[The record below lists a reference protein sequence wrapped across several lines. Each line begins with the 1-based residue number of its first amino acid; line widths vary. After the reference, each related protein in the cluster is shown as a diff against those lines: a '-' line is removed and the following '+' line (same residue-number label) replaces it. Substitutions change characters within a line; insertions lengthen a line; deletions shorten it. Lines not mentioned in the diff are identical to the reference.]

1 MEIKERLYPY
11 PVLSWYS
18 DDYVDKMFQPSTEVT
33 GNKKFYKI
41 ILTYKTSSKSIN
53 NLIKEKKATYAL
65 HLECTSTRFR
75 SIYKFD
81 DENYEIDIPV
91 GDLNDKVQATR
102 VIIAN
107 DEIINYS
114 SPEFHED
121 FSGRSFNL
129 NKGDVI
135 AIGCPY
141 TFFADKKDDELAKL
155 PSIFSIKKN
164 SDEAAPSVDV
174 DISSEKIVIYL
185 SSNIHE
191 RFSLLNVDQLLR
203 TTLVSSIYVPA
214 LIYTLEKLTQI
225 TNHEDFEELRWYRVL
240 AKRLKDLNFDITR
253 LDSENSVV
261 IANALIDDPMLSSL
275 KDLKEILL
283 RNQSQDVD

>member
-18 DDYVDKMFQPSTEVT
+18 DDYIDTIFQPSFEIT

-53 NLIKEKKATYAL
+53 NLIKEKKAVYAL

-81 DENYEIDIPV
+81 DDTYEIDIPV
-91 GDLNDKVQATR
+91 GDLDDKVQATR
-102 VIIAN
+102 VIIAD

-129 NKGDVI
+129 NKGDII
-135 AIGCPY
+135 AVGSPL

-164 SDEAAPSVDV
+164 PDEAAPSI
-174 DISSEKIVIYL
+174 DIKIFNEKIIVYL
-185 SSNIHE
+185 NSNVHDK
-191 RFSLLNVDQLLR
+191 FSILNLDQLLR
-203 TTLVSSIYVPA
+203 TTLISSIYVPA
-214 LIYTLEKLTQI
+214 LIYTLEKLTKI
-225 TNHEDFEELRWYRVL
+225 MNHEDYEEFRWYRVL
-240 AKRLKDLNFDITR
+240 AKRLKELNFDITK

-261 IANALIDDPMLSSL
+261 VANALIDDPLSNSL
-275 KDLKEILL
+275 NDLKEILL
-283 RNQSQDVD
+283 RNQSQEDN

>member
-1 MEIKERLYPY
+1 
-11 PVLSWYS
+11 LSWYS
-18 DDYVDKMFQPSTEVT
+18 DDYVDTMFQPSFEIT

-41 ILTYKTSSKSIN
+41 MLTYKTSSKSIN
-53 NLIKEKKATYAL
+53 TLIKEKKAIYAL

-91 GDLNDKVQATR
+91 GDLDDKVQATR

-135 AIGCPY
+135 AVGSPL

-155 PSIFSIKKN
+155 PSIFSIKKS
-164 SDEAAPSVDV
+164 SDDAAPSIDV
-174 DISSEKIVIYL
+174 NISSEKIIVYL
-185 SSNIHE
+185 NSNIHE
-191 RFSLLNVDQLLR
+191 RFSVLNLDQLLR

-225 TNHEDFEELRWYRVL
+225 NSHEDFEELRWYRVL
-240 AKRLKDLNFDITR
+240 AKRLKDLNFDITK
-253 LDSENSVV
+253 LDSESSVV
-261 IANALIDDPMLSSL
+261 IANALIDDPLFSSL
-275 KDLKEILL
+275 RDLKEILL
-283 RNQSQDVD
+283 RNQSQEED